1 MIKVKSVYDVD
12 RVVKMSK
19 GIKVKTITSSAVL
32 SFIILVM
39 GVINIVSSNIGK
51 ETRNVFM
58 FILGICI
65 SVYSFYPIFS
75 ALRSV
80 KGVVQK
86 TIKDMGVEDGQMV
99 LEYEFKDKKVEIS
112 MTKNG
117 EVKFDTL
124 MFKNIAYVK
133 LNKKGV
139 AIYLSNNDMYY
150 IENEDIIKGDRV
162 ALINLLSKNN
172 VKIK

>member
-1 MIKVKSVYDVD
+1 
-12 RVVKMSK
+12 
-19 GIKVKTITSSAVL
+19 
-32 SFIILVM
+32 
-39 GVINIVSSNIGK
+39 
-51 ETRNVFM
+51 
-58 FILGICI
+58 
-65 SVYSFYPIFS
+65 
-75 ALRSV
+75 
-80 KGVVQK
+80 
-86 TIKDMGVEDGQMV
+86 
-99 LEYEFKDKKVEIS
+99 